1 MWWTRKTNP
10 QKKTKS
16 CYNVKMP
23 PKKTHLKNEN
33 TKNSSPMEWN
43 EMFVKN
49 NNAASSQYDHVVA
62 SEEVEMQTPRE
73 T

>member
-23 PKKTHLKNEN
+23 PKQPISRTKIRKT
-33 TKNSSPMEWN
+33 PRQWN